1 MSNSYAEELFR
12 KIEDA
17 IALCHQRRG
26 SEVGKT
32 ITQTL
37 TLSCQHGLRLS
48 RHNFGN
54 LSSQID
60 TLAKACHISAAHT
73 MAIQRARHHGI
84 CQLSLADEGNLPS
97 SPSGGAD
104 EEGAISREE
113 LLTDLRAVA
122 VFVAAVFEVSI
133 PDAIVRSTPA
143 LVSSQGGTMAG
154 APRGRYR
161 YARCMV
167 QDVGEGGFRATVLNA
182 VPTFSSAPVVAVNI
196 KDTPE
201 YVDFSYLCDILHE
214 GMQVNLLDCELA
226 APVSSP
232 QWEGIPSLVP
242 RLVVVEPDFLFDISS
257 LAACFEEYGHHHL
270 LYQLRRLATRTTSKH
285 ILMGNLA
292 GRLLDDIIH
301 QPEAPLAE
309 TLRSCFREYALDFCA
324 DTDFQP
330 VAFKTEAA
338 SQRSNI
344 QASVGEL
351 FSKHQRD
358 KAMLE
363 PAFVCEQLGIQGRAD
378 LITTDMRLLVEQKSG
393 RNINIERS
401 SGGSYGMHIEKHYVQ
416 MLLYFA
422 VLAQNFNISPRQ
434 ISMLLLYSK
443 YQLPEGLIEVA
454 PLQKLLRE
462 TIKLRN
468 LIVADEFSI
477 AQNGFETIIR
487 HLTPETMNTDQKSG
501 FFWEKYLLPEL
512 EKVCAPL
519 QNASRLEQAYF
530 CRMATFVLKEQLLSK
545 VGCANAAGGDVA
557 SNLWNMPLYE
567 KIENG
572 SIYTSLTLNPS
583 QFSSFSPEIPITTLV
598 FDIPEQGA
606 DFLPNFRRGD
616 MVYLYAYPSGKEPDV
631 RKSILHRASIS
642 ELSGKRLTLHLN
654 NRQTIDTFIHP
665 IIPSHTSQTED
676 ERGREGK
683 FLYAVE
689 HAPSDI
695 NTTTALSGLH
705 RFITASPDRRALLL
719 GQRPPRHDAAIQLT
733 RSYHPSYDDILLRAK
748 QALDYFL
755 LIGPPG
761 TGKTS
766 MALRFLV
773 EEELTNPNAALLLMA
788 YTNRAVDEI
797 CDMLCTAGI
806 DFLRIGNEFACD
818 PRFRRHL
825 LANAVE
831 QTPTLSAIKQKIT
844 STRVI
849 VATTATLMSRPYL
862 FSIKSFSLAIVDE
875 ASQILEPSIIGLLCL
890 PQIGRFILIGD
901 HKQLPAV
908 VVQNEKESAVDDPLL
923 QAIGLTDCRNSLFER
938 LLRNIQHSI
947 ASPPTVEGGEGAF
960 LGILRRQGRM
970 HPDIAEWPNRMFY
983 PHEQLQP
990 VPLPHQEEPTT
1001 TPRIIFIPSQDCQS
1015 SSSDTNGHS
1024 NDSVNQQSQNEG
1036 VSPLSDKTNIDE
1048 ARIVARELEAVYR
1061 DCQHSSSL
1069 GEGKNGIRSFDPAK
1083 TVGVIVPYRNQ
1094 IAMIRREIEKLGIP
1108 ELQDISIDTVERY
1121 QGSQRDI
1128 IIYSFTI
1135 RHRYQLDFLTA
1146 NCFEED
1152 DRIID
1157 RKLNV
1162 ALTRARKRLILTGH
1176 EKTLCANPLFKN
1188 LIEYIKEKGG
1198 YCPP

>member
-1 MSNSYAEELFR
+1 MSNSNAEELFQ
-12 KIEDA
+12 KVIDA
-17 IALCHQRRG
+17 VSLYHQQRCN
-26 SEVGKT
+26 EVCKT

-37 TLSCQHGLRLS
+37 MLACQYGLRLS
-48 RHNFGN
+48 KHNFGN

-60 TLAKACHISAAHT
+60 TLAKTCHISTAHT
-73 MAIQRARHHGI
+73 IAIQRARHHSI
-84 CQLSLADEGNLPS
+84 SPLHFIDEDSHRSLQNGETN
-97 SPSGGAD
+97 
-104 EEGAISREE
+104 EEGAISRQE

-122 VFVAAVFEVSI
+122 IFISAVYEAAI
-133 PDAIVRSTPA
+133 PDAILSSTPA
-143 LVSSQGGTMAG
+143 LVSSFQGETG
-154 APRGRYR
+154 ASAPCSKYR
-161 YARCMV
+161 YIRCMIQSV
-167 QDVGEGGFRATVLNA
+167 NDDVILATVLNA
-182 VPTFSSAPVVAVNI
+182 VPAFSSASVVNINI

-201 YVDFSYLCDILHE
+201 YVDFSYLYDILHE
-214 GMQVNLLDCELA
+214 GMQVNLLDCEL
-226 APVSSP
+226 VSALSSL
-232 QWEGIPSLVP
+232 QQKEVPSLVP

-270 LYQLRRLATRTTSKH
+270 LYQLRRLAPRTTNKH

-292 GRLLDDIIH
+292 GRMLDDIIH
-301 QPEAPLAE
+301 QPDAPLAE
-309 TLRSCFREYALDFCA
+309 TLRSCFREYALDYCA

-344 QASVGEL
+344 QACVGEL
-351 FSKHQRD
+351 FSKYQRD

-363 PAFVCEQLGIQGRAD
+363 PGFICEQLGIQGRAD
-378 LITTDMRLLVEQKSG
+378 LITTDMQLLVEQKSG
-393 RNINIERS
+393 RNINIERNS
-401 SGGSYGMHIEKHYVQ
+401 SGSYGMHIEKHYVQ

-443 YQLPEGLIEVA
+443 YQLPGGLIEVA

-462 TIKLRN
+462 SVKLRN

-477 AQNGFETIIR
+477 AQDGFQNIVQD
-487 HLTPETMNTDQKSG
+487 LTPDTMNTQQKSG

-519 QNASRLEQAYF
+519 QNASPLEHAYF

-545 VGCANAAGGDVA
+545 VGSANSAGGEVA

-572 SIYTSLTLNPS
+572 SIYTGLTLAPS
-583 QFSSFSPEIPITTLV
+583 QFTSTSSNIPITTLV
-598 FDIPEQGA
+598 FDIPEQGV

-616 MVYLYAYPSGKEPDV
+616 MVYLYAYPSGEEPDV
-631 RKSILHRASIS
+631 RKCILHRASIS
-642 ELSGKRLTLHLN
+642 ELTGKRLTLHQS
-654 NRQTIDTFIHP
+654 NRQTIDTFVHP
-665 IIPSHTSQTED
+665 VIPSHTPQSE
-676 ERGREGK
+676 EGRGPEET
-683 FLYAVE
+683 FFYAVE

-705 RFITASPDRRALLL
+705 RFITAAPDRRALLL
-719 GQRPPRHDAAIQLT
+719 GQRPPRHDATIQLT
-733 RSYHPSYDDILLRAK
+733 RSYHSSYDDILLRAK
-748 QALDYFL
+748 QSLDYFL

-773 EEELTNPNAALLLMA
+773 EEELTKPNAALLLMA

-797 CDMLCTAGI
+797 CDMLCTADI
-806 DFLRIGNEFACD
+806 DFLRIGSEFSCD
-818 PRFRRHL
+818 PRFQEHL
-825 LANAVE
+825 LSNAVE
-831 QTPTLSAIKQKIT
+831 QTPTLSAIKQKIIDM
-844 STRVI
+844 RVI

-908 VVQNEKESAVDDPLL
+908 VAQNEKESAVDDPLL

-938 LLRNIQHSI
+938 LLRGLNY
-947 ASPPTVEGGEGAF
+947 SPSSLC

-983 PHEQLQP
+983 PREQLQP

-1001 TPRIIFIPSQDCQS
+1001 TPRVIFIPSQSIQNPS
-1015 SSSDTNGHS
+1015 SAYREAA
-1024 NDSVNQQSQNEG
+1024 NQRSLKEG
-1036 VSPLSDKTNIDE
+1036 ENSLSDKTNLEE
-1048 ARIVARELEAVYR
+1048 ARIVARELMNIYN
-1061 DCQHSSSL
+1061 DYHHSSPL
-1069 GEGKNGIRSFDPAK
+1069 KENKLHSFDPDK

-1094 IAMIRREIEKLGIP
+1094 IAMIRREIEKLDIP
-1108 ELQDISIDTVERY
+1108 ELQAISIDTVERY

-1135 RHRYQLDFLTA
+1135 RHCYQLDFLTA

-1152 DRIID
+1152 GRIID

-1162 ALTRARKRLILTGH
+1162 ALTRARKRLILTGN
-1176 EKTLCANPLFKN
+1176 ETTLCTNPLFKN
-1188 LIEYIKEKGG
+1188 LIDFIKEKGG
-1198 YCPP
+1198 YLPSSGE